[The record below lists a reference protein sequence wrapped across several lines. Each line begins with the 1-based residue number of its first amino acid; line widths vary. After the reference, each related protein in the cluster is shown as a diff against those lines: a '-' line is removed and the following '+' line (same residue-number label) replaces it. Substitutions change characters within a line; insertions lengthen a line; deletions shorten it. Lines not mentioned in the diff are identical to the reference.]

1 MELIS
6 LWEHLVKSKIM
17 KQLKKI
23 LVIIPFFVISF
34 VTAQYVKSA
43 EPINVFLEFIKID
56 KNKKYILQADKEP
69 NIMALRIFN
78 GGVGPDPIGE
88 IDYRDDLFVEK
99 HWRKMYDSYI
109 NDTIKKYWKKED
121 FPEYDFILEK
131 DRDLIMKSAF
141 VKKYINNLNYEILII
156 SEPMYYMDNQY
167 IMFYFSMLD
176 FGNSQEPRT
185 VIMKKE
191 KGKWVVVKVIGD
203 YVYR

>member
-1 MELIS
+1 
-6 LWEHLVKSKIM
+6 M

-23 LVIIPFFVISF
+23 FVIIILFFLSGVN
-34 VTAQYVKSA
+34 AQYVENYES
-43 EPINVFLEFIKID
+43 INVFLETQKIV
-56 KNKKYILQADKEP
+56 KGRKYILQADKEP
-69 NIMALRIFN
+69 NIAALRIFN
-78 GGVGPDPIGE
+78 GDVGPDPISE

-99 HWRKMYDSYI
+99 HWRKMYDRYV

-131 DRDLIMKSAF
+131 GRGLLMKSAF
-141 VKKYINNLNYEILII
+141 LHKYVNNLNYEILII
-156 SEPMYYMDNQY
+156 SEPIYYMDNQY

-176 FGNSQEPRT
+176 FGHSQEPRT

-191 KGKWVVVKVIGD
+191 KEKWVVVKVIGD